1 MMNLQGFVTNENVRC
16 NSQVSG
22 LGHWTFGDAAKQ
34 DREYRRG
41 CGLRGKK
48 ATLVSDIMNLKSP
61 QDIRG

>member
-1 MMNLQGFVTNENVRC
+1 MKMIRC

-41 CGLRGKK
+41 CGLKGKK